1 MKKLV
6 RLFALAA
13 LVIMGGHAMAQTHGY
28 MSLGATFPM
37 GNYGNGTAEEWALT
51 NETST
56 NGGASIGF
64 NAGLKWDFG
73 VGVPGLNVML
83 SIDGFYNGLN
93 DNLKEYFDKKI
104 VDIKNDPLVKDYSVT
119 RPRYINLPVM
129 AGLNYIIYPTNS
141 FGIFI
146 AGGVGGNCRWITN
159 YEETIKYVGDVVSA
173 TTLMKYK
180 TAFSFAYQVGAGFEV
195 AKNFII
201 GVSYYDLGGSK
212 IIAERTRPVVGNDV
226 YNNVNG
232 VRPRMLLA
240 RIGFRF

>member
-83 SIDGFYNGLN
+83 SVDGFYNGLN
-93 DNLKEYFDKKI
+93 DNLKEYFYWLGVPAGEAEKGKILVAGIDKANNA
-104 VDIKNDPLVKDYSVT
+104 VLVEKTDYSRLRIYLNDKMLDLDKPVVV
-119 RPRYINLPVM
+119 RYGDRELFNAKVVRNKKTLKESLRIRNDL
-129 AGLNYIIYPTNS
+129 S
-141 FGIFI
+141 FVFP
-146 AGGVGGNCRWITN
+146 A
-159 YEETIKYVGDVVSA
+159 VV
-173 TTLMKYK
+173 
-180 TAFSFAYQVGAGFEV
+180 EV
-195 AKNFII
+195 AF
-201 GVSYYDLGGSK
+201 
-212 IIAERTRPVVGNDV
+212 
-226 YNNVNG
+226 
-232 VRPRMLLA
+232 
-240 RIGFRF
+240 

>member
-83 SIDGFYNGLN
+83 SVDGFYNGLN

-104 VDIKNDPLVKDYSVT
+104 VDIKNDPLVKDYSAGSNSKCKNSG
-119 RPRYINLPVM
+119 NLDAKLKEPV
-129 AGLNYIIYPTNS
+129 
-141 FGIFI
+141 FR
-146 AGGVGGNCRWITN
+146 GV
-159 YEETIKYVGDVVSA
+159 
-173 TTLMKYK
+173 
-180 TAFSFAYQVGAGFEV
+180 EV
-195 AKNFII
+195 
-201 GVSYYDLGGSK
+201 
-212 IIAERTRPVVGNDV
+212 
-226 YNNVNG
+226 
-232 VRPRMLLA
+232 
-240 RIGFRF
+240 